1 MEGVRVGGGL
11 EEQQGLFKYV
21 CTTCEHTPHTDI
33 RTYVRTYV
41 HMHTHISDRLFFPTQ
56 ISSGKSVIWL

>member
-21 CTTCEHTPHTDI
+21 CTTCEHTLHTDI
-33 RTYVRTYV
+33 RTYV
-41 HMHTHISDRLFFPTQ
+41 HMFTCILTSLTG
-56 ISSGKSVIWL
+56 SSSQHRYLQGSQ